1 MKITVTQEDIVQGI
15 PMDACHCPV
24 ARAVKRATGEE
35 NVSVVMCRVNIW
47 EPGSLRPGGASYL
60 KRSFRNSGSLDKF
73 IEKFDG
79 RQPVK
84 PASFILREIV
94 L

>member
-1 MKITVTQEDIVQGI
+1 MTNVYIAG
-15 PMDACHCPV
+15 PMRRIGP
-24 ARAVKRATGEE
+24 
-35 NVSVVMCRVNIW
+35 
-47 EPGSLRPGGASYL
+47 
-60 KRSFRNSGSLDKF
+60 RSFRNSGSLDKF